1 MLALEAMSET
11 QDIQLYI
18 NSQGVT
24 TRLLLFVNSGCAKK
38 NPYPWLSR
46 CCNAGGSPY
55 ATIAILDMMDAIKC
69 DISTVAFGMCA
80 STATLLLVSVTA
92 SGHKAYCH
100 KRDHL
105 CMWHACLPAGG
116 CFTMQRFLYCCLPD
130 ILQKTETSVMPVGCR
145 NQGQKICY
153 A

>member
-1 MLALEAMSET
+1 MLALEAMNET

-18 NSQGVT
+18 NSQGARDYMPAAVVCK
-24 TRLLLFVNSGCAKK
+24 L
-38 NPYPWLSR
+38 WLCQKICISMATLEWQMRSR

-92 SGHKAYCH
+92 FGHEVHCH
-100 KRDHL
+100 KGDHI
-105 CMWHACLPAGG
+105 CM
-116 CFTMQRFLYCCLPD
+116 
-130 ILQKTETSVMPVGCR
+130 
-145 NQGQKICY
+145 
-153 A
+153 